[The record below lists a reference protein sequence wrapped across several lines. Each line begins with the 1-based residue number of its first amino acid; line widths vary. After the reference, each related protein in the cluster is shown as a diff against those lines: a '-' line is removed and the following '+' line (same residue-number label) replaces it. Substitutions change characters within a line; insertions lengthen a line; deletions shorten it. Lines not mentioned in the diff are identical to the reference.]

1 MSDKREDSR
10 LKNDSMDDQLK
21 EKLYQKMKAITLE
34 LSGIGRVLGY
44 EKLTAEFQKT
54 ISELKQKEETN

>member
-10 LKNDSMDDQLK
+10 LQNDSMDDQLK
-21 EKLYQKMKAITLE
+21 EKLYQKMKTITLE
-34 LSGIGRVLGY
+34 LSGIGRVLGH